1 MGKKIAPA
9 SKKPH
14 KPSEKQV
21 NMCVSHA
28 IKQAIPNKYPII
40 SPYFLNLLDDHVFLG
55 LDVLL
60 PIYRRCCF

>member
-40 SPYFLNLLDDHVFLG
+40 SPYFLNQLDDHVFLR
-55 LDVLL
+55 VEFQT
-60 PIYRRCCF
+60 P